1 MSSQGF
7 HNTKIVPF
15 PKGHRHHDTYVG
27 IISSSPGE
35 SRAHENGFAGQID
48 ESVDLEEGSGSKEK
62 QKTPYRNI
70 NSPEY
75 RAAADKQKEKMKKDD
90 AATPGKNL
98 LNRLKDNQH
107 ELDKNHNGKI
117 DAHDFKLLRDK
128 KNESVESIDELSKGT
143 LMSYIKKAD
152 KQQGKNFDDIVA
164 ANKDND
170 RRKANM
176 ANAKYIN
183 RERGQDRAVSKMYAK
198 YDNPKTKR
206 VLQFEGL
213 DEKINPKK
221 KTTDTLAGR
230 TKGGDDNQHTS
241 YKVALG
247 DENVQ
252 VPTSRAKSLAI
263 EAYRKIRRESMMG
276 QTGTSEE
283 KKK

>member
-1 MSSQGF
+1 MRS
-7 HNTKIVPF
+7 TE
-15 PKGHRHHDTYVG
+15 KGKK
-27 IISSSPGE
+27 S
-35 SRAHENGFAGQID
+35 
-48 ESVDLEEGSGSKEK
+48 L
-62 QKTPYRNI
+62 
-70 NSPEY
+70 
-75 RAAADKQKEKMKKDD
+75 ADK
-90 AATPGKNL
+90 
-98 LNRLKDNQH
+98 NRLILKDLIRRQLGKHPKPNLPEEVE
-107 ELDKNHNGKI
+107 EL
-117 DAHDFKLLRDK
+117 
-128 KNESVESIDELSKGT
+128 DELSKDT

-164 ANKDND
+164 ANKNND
-170 RRKANM
+170 QSKANK

-183 RERGQDRAVSKMYAK
+183 RERGQDRAVSKLYYK

-221 KTTDTLAGR
+221 KTTDTLSGR
-230 TKGGDDNQHTS
+230 IKGGDDNQHTS
-241 YKVALG
+241 YKVALE
-247 DENVQ
+247 DENKE